1 MGRSQELLLLLSY
14 EMHSLLVAGWE
25 YLCTTSAVDTGM
37 HLRRLSS
44 MPKMDVARISG
55 SKLVSVPNSREM
67 ASQAEWSPASDWTA
81 CQSGVGE
88 KKCTA
93 SLTSYR
99 NPRGTRI
106 SQVSAQRSLNTRISR
121 ASPHEYSPIG
131 HTLLN
136 QGKRPSAGSG
146 GKKRGYCKRGPS
158 CGEHR

>member
-1 MGRSQELLLLLSY
+1 MGRSQGLLLLLSY

-88 KKCTA
+88 KNALQA
-93 SLTSYR
+93 SR
-99 NPRGTRI
+99 RI
-106 SQVSAQRSLNTRISR
+106 AILAALVFHKFQ
-121 ASPHEYSPIG
+121 
-131 HTLLN
+131 
-136 QGKRPSAGSG
+136 PSAA
-146 GKKRGYCKRGPS
+146 
-158 CGEHR
+158 